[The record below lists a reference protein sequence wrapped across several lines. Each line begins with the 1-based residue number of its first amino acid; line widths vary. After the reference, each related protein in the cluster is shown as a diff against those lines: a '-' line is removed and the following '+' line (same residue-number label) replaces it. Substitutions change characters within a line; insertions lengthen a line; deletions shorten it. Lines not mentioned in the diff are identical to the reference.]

1 LGSALREAA
10 KSGTMTTISA
20 TLTHRY
26 TPHGACAS
34 LFASRAPRILLSGPA
49 GTGKSRGCLEKLHLQ
64 AMKYPGMRGLIV
76 RQTLVSLGS
85 TTLVTWRSHVIK
97 EALITGEVSFYGG
110 SQEEPAQYRYRNG
123 SVIVIG
129 GMDKPTKIMSS
140 EYDVA
145 YVGEAIEL
153 TVDGWEAIT
162 TRLRNGV
169 MPYQQI
175 YADTNPD
182 KDTHWLWL
190 RCQTGDITVFES
202 RHEDNPIYVNPDG
215 SYTEK
220 GRAYIV
226 GMLDQLTGVR
236 KLRLRDGKWV
246 SAEGVIYESFD
257 RAIHLVPA
265 YAVPHHWP
273 RYWSVDFGMVHPF
286 VLQCWA
292 ERPDGELVMYR
303 EIYMTR
309 RIVED
314 HAKTILDACRAPR
327 EGVGEPDWRNP
338 EHWVWTEPR
347 PTAIICDHDA
357 EDRATLERHVGQGT
371 TAAIK
376 TVTDGIEAV
385 EVRLRPS
392 PTGSGGMRP
401 RIEFMEGALIERD
414 QLLVEAMKPSCTVD
428 EFGGYIWADHRT
440 KDQPVKVE
448 DDGMDAVRYLVADR
462 DLNPA
467 GSVRWIG

>member
-1 LGSALREAA
+1 
-10 KSGTMTTISA
+10 MTAPTQQ
-20 TLTHRY
+20 LTHRY
-26 TPHGACAS
+26 TPRGACAS
-34 LFASRAPRILLSGPA
+34 LFASRAPQILLSGPA

-85 TTLVTWRSHVIK
+85 TTLVTWRNYVIK
-97 EALITGEVSFYGG
+97 EALLTGEVEFYGG

-153 TVDGWEAIT
+153 SVDGWEAIT

-169 MPYQQI
+169 LPYQQL

-182 KDTHWLWL
+182 KDTHWLWQ
-190 RCQTGDITVFES
+190 RCLAGDIEVFES
-202 RHEDNPIYVNPDG
+202 RHEDNPVYVNVDG

-220 GRAYIV
+220 GAAYIAGV
-226 GMLDQLTGVR
+226 LDKLTGVR

-246 SAEGVIYESFD
+246 SAEGVIYEEFD
-257 RAIHLVPA
+257 RAIHVVPKFV
-265 YAVPHHWP
+265 VPQEWP
-273 RYWSVDFGMVHPF
+273 RFWSVDFGMVHPF

-292 ERPDGELVMYR
+292 EEPDGGLVMYR
-303 EIYMTR
+303 EIYHTR

-314 HAKTILDACRAPR
+314 HAKTILAAVRRARP
-327 EGVGEPDWRNP
+327 GVSEPDWREP
-338 EHWVWTEPR
+338 GQWEWTEPR

-357 EDRATLERHVGQGT
+357 EDRATLERHIGQGT
-371 TAAIK
+371 TPAIK

-385 EVRLRPS
+385 AVRLRPA

-401 RIEFMEGALIERD
+401 RLRFMDGALLERD
-414 QLLVEAMKPSCTVD
+414 PLLAEGMKPCQTTD
-428 EFGGYIWADHRT
+428 EFGGYIWADHKS
-440 KDQPVKVE
+440 KDQPVKEE
-448 DDGMDAVRYLVADR
+448 DDGMDAVRYVVADR
-462 DLNPA
+462 DLNMS
-467 GSVRWIG
+467 GSVRWL